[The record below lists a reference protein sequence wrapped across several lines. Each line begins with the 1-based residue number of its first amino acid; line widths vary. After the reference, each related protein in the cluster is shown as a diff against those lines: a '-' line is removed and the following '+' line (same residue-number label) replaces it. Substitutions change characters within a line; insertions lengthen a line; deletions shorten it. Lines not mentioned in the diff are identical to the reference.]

1 MAEFVSDIKTI
12 LHNDADVYTILSDL
26 NNLELVRDRI
36 PEDKIKEFSF
46 DKDSVTITV
55 DPVGKVK
62 FNVVEREPSKTIKFE
77 SEQLPFTLTMWIQLV
92 SKGEADTKMKL
103 TLKADLNPFIKP
115 MVSKPLQQGLDK
127 VADTLAQLPY
137 GELIN
142 RGKE

>member
-62 FNVVEREPSKTIKFE
+62 FNVVEREPNKTIKFE

>member
-12 LHNDADVYTILSDL
+12 PHNDADVFTVLSDL
-26 NNLELVRDRI
+26 NHLELVKDRI
-36 PEDKIKEFSF
+36 PEDKIKDFSF
-46 DKDSVTITV
+46 DQDSVSISV

-62 FNVVEREPSKTIKFE
+62 FNIVEREPNKTIKFE

-103 TLKADLNPFIKP
+103 TINADLNPFIKP

-127 VADTLAQLPY
+127 IADTLAQLPY
-137 GELIN
+137 DELLN
-142 RGKE
+142 HGK